1 MVKNANGG
9 CKAKGQARKFITAST
24 TSYKLRVSESADE
37 IYAKVVAVHGNGMLE
52 VLCIDKAKRLCH
64 IRGKFRGRGKR
75 DNFISRESW
84 ILVGKRDW
92 ESDEVRIVKGKTKLP
107 NCDLLEV
114 YSDADISR
122 LKSNVDEDWS
132 IFITEV
138 KKEIVA
144 VNESVE
150 FVAEDTISQLDID
163 INPTSINIVLIT
175 DDDKI
180 NVDDI

>member
-9 CKAKGQARKFITAST
+9 CKAKGQARKFTTAST

-92 ESDEVRIVKGKTKLP
+92 ESDEVKVVKGKTKLP

-122 LKSNVDEDWS
+122 LKSTVDEDWS
-132 IFITEV
+132 IFIIEP

-144 VNESVE
+144 ANNSVE
-150 FVAEDTISQLDID
+150 FVADDTIAHLEIATNLGD
-163 INPTSINIVLIT
+163 NIVLIT
-175 DDDKI
+175 DEDTI